1 MEFFKIKSKQK
12 KYSTFADESPK
23 RIRYTKNMNNLKEI
37 RLKYKITQAELA
49 RRLGTTQ
56 GQICRLEISTR
67 RLSDHWL
74 ERLSKALNC
83 TKAELLGE
91 APQYTR
97 REMAFVDLFRRMSDS
112 EQLELLDQL
121 LQKDEDK
128 KKTG

>member
-1 MEFFKIKSKQK
+1 
-12 KYSTFADESPK
+12 
-23 RIRYTKNMNNLKEI
+23 MNNLKEI

-67 RLSDHWL
+67 RLSDAWL

>member
-1 MEFFKIKSKQK
+1 MN
-12 KYSTFADESPK
+12 
-23 RIRYTKNMNNLKEI
+23 RIKEI
-37 RLKYKITQAELA
+37 RKEKRLSQE
-49 RRLGTTQ
+49 RLGDIVGTTKQ
-56 GQICRLEISTR
+56 HIGRLESGKSS
-67 RLSDHWL
+67 LSDVWL